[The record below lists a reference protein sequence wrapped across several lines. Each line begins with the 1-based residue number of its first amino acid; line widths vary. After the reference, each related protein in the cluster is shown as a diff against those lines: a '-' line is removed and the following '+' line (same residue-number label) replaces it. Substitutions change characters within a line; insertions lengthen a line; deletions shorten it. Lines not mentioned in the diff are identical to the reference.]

1 MAPWPHGPMAPWPLL
16 ELAIRP
22 IRPGT
27 SCVANLR
34 YLQCCV
40 RCCNAASGARAVWQA
55 GPLQYILADSSVC
68 QSWILGLCLPCNLQ
82 VQRQGHFFS
91 ARRLARKME
100 TFSTEKS
107 GCCDA
112 EHVPWGQ
119 ESAAYW
125 LDPCA
130 EKEVQDPQSSIELQV
145 PLPSH
150 AAFLELTSVLGQDIL
165 CCLGSLKYAVLCEEV
180 HEKERR
186 ISATVFI
193 NWTPVYLQVRVLPA
207 AMSSV
212 LEFKDLGRHSVVHF
226 HRVCHTIY
234 DLLGRRFLRGQA
246 EDSEDDESN
255 FSSTESAM
263 RIDDVS
269 VLLEEDLCQAVQRGD
284 VQSVERLLVQNAQ
297 QGSRQVLNE
306 ISAEHG
312 GSPLLI
318 AAKNARLDLLTL
330 LLDASADLHGRDAT
344 QWTALHFAART
355 AATPHCTSCVQL
367 LLARRADAF
376 AATELGYLG

>member
-1 MAPWPHGPMAPWPLL
+1 MGIM
-16 ELAIRP
+16 
-22 IRPGT
+22 G
-27 SCVANLR
+27 
-34 YLQCCV
+34 
-40 RCCNAASGARAVWQA
+40 
-55 GPLQYILADSSVC
+55 
-68 QSWILGLCLPCNLQ
+68 
-82 VQRQGHFFS
+82 
-91 ARRLARKME
+91 
-100 TFSTEKS
+100 
-107 GCCDA
+107 
-112 EHVPWGQ
+112 HVPWGC

-130 EKEVQDPQSSIELQV
+130 EKAVQDPQSSIELQV

-180 HEKERR
+180 REKERR

-234 DLLGRRFLRGQA
+234 DLLRRRFLRQA

-269 VLLEEDLCQAVQRGD
+269 VLLEEAVGLRPCPGT
-284 VQSVERLLVQNAQ
+284 VQEEAAQCLARLADGAPTDFQMALVGAAAYAEE
-297 QGSRQVLNE
+297 QVLQALQSSHAA
-306 ISAEHG
+306 IRW
-312 GSPLLI
+312 PLAVALLFCCSNPE
-318 AAKNARLDLLTL
+318 AFSVLLTTKL
-330 LLDASADLHGRDAT
+330 SRLGQVQGDLTGKDI
-344 QWTALHFAART
+344 
-355 AATPHCTSCVQL
+355 
-367 LLARRADAF
+367 RRALSAV
-376 AATELGYLG
+376 AQPS